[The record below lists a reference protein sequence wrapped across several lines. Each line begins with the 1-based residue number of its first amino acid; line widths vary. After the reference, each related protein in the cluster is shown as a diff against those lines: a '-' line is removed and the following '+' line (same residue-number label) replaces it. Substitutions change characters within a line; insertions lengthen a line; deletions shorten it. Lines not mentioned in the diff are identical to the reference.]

1 MSKTVNEVLQTMT
14 NETGKN
20 RFNKKNFTTLMTAL
34 ANDTD
39 FITRVA
45 KVRNSEIDVIE
56 KITVS
61 KGFREFCKKILEKA
75 GLDKNESVIALSDS
89 FEFTNSDFN
98 GFYEFIETAIYE
110 YMNSGNTF
118 EFLPREDFKGSI
130 SIKDVPEKTTVA
142 EAFSPKDRTS
152 LGTYETTKKRHK
164 ELVAKSSCPVWLK
177 DRKKV

>member
-1 MSKTVNEVLQTMT
+1 MSMTVNEALQTMT
-14 NETGKN
+14 NENGKN
-20 RFNKKNFTTLMTAL
+20 RFNKKNFTALMTAL
-34 ANDTD
+34 ANDQE
-39 FITRVA
+39 FVTRVA

-56 KITVS
+56 KVAVS
-61 KGFREFCKKILEKA
+61 KGFREFCKKILEK
-75 GLDKNESVIALSDS
+75 GGVDKNESVIALSDS
-89 FEFTNSDFN
+89 FEFTNADLS
-98 GFYEFIETAIYE
+98 GLYEFIETAIYE

-152 LGTYETTKKRHK
+152 LGTYETTKKKHK
-164 ELVAKSSCPVWLK
+164 ELVAKSTCPAWLK

>member
-34 ANDTD
+34 ANDTE

-75 GLDKNESVIALSDS
+75 GVDKHESVIALSDS

-152 LGTYETTKKRHK
+152 LGTYETTKKKHK
-164 ELVAKSSCPVWLK
+164 ELVAKSTCPAWLK

>member
-34 ANDTD
+34 ANDTE

-56 KITVS
+56 KIAVS
-61 KGFREFCKKILEKA
+61 KGFREFCKRILEKA
-75 GLDKNESVIALSDS
+75 GVDKSESVIALSDS

>member
-1 MSKTVNEVLQTMT
+1 
-14 NETGKN
+14 
-20 RFNKKNFTTLMTAL
+20 
-34 ANDTD
+34 
-39 FITRVA
+39 
-45 KVRNSEIDVIE
+45 
-56 KITVS
+56 
-61 KGFREFCKKILEKA
+61 
-75 GLDKNESVIALSDS
+75 
-89 FEFTNSDFN
+89 
-98 GFYEFIETAIYE
+98 
-110 YMNSGNTF
+110 MNSGNTF